1 MKIRVPGSEQRP
13 LYDSARVWA
22 ATIMNVLNPRQHRT
36 VEERRGTLL
45 HRNTL
50 EMSYDAGVAVKHA
63 IDHLV
68 IIDHLVSLQHA
79 QGQI

>member
-1 MKIRVPGSEQRP
+1 MHEDSCARLGTAPAVRFGACVGSHHH
-13 LYDSARVWA
+13 
-22 ATIMNVLNPRQHRT
+22 LNPRQHRT